1 MKGSIKLANVSI
13 KYKVKSFKTN
23 HAGRKIEFF
32 EQTVSKKAEVLIVI
46 NEEKRIVKFKEKV
59 IRKVCNELH
68 LDFDKIVDPN
78 INSVEILK
86 DLGRTNYEID

>member
-13 KYKVKSFKTN
+13 KYKVKSFKRN
-23 HAGRKIEFF
+23 HAGIKVEFF
-32 EQTVSKKAEVLIVI
+32 KQVTSNKVEVLIVI
-46 NEEKRIVKFKEKV
+46 HEEKRILKNKEKV
-59 IRKVCNELH
+59 IKKVCDELK